1 MALLLLLTSPPRT
14 LRAVRG
20 GSAAGPSHSRQ
31 FGLIPGVVA
40 IGGIADIVQHW
51 HEMARSRMTQSR
63 HQPRR
68 YIVFFRLNVISA
80 DPANL
85 ENICSNQ
92 DNTALHHAER
102 LSCGGR
108 YVKDAPFV
116 KRTAI
121 IDNYDYA
128 AISFRVSNA
137 NASPKRQCFMR
148 RSKASAPAW
157 VISAEA
163 GKAVLRRLRLSI
175 CSSQQ

>member
-1 MALLLLLTSPPRT
+1 M
-14 LRAVRG
+14 RA
-20 GSAAGPSHSRQ
+20 A
-31 FGLIPGVVA
+31 
-40 IGGIADIVQHW
+40 
-51 HEMARSRMTQSR
+51 TSR

-92 DNTALHHAER
+92 ENTALHHAER

-116 KRTAI
+116 ERTAI

-137 NASPKRQCFMR
+137 NASSQTAMFY
-148 RSKASAPAW
+148 AP
-157 VISAEA
+157 
-163 GKAVLRRLRLSI
+163 
-175 CSSQQ
+175 Q